1 MKTFSIHRALTP
13 ALVIA
18 AVLLSGQARAQKP
31 GGSPIEAIHAKY
43 RLELEK
49 LEKARLKQLGELA
62 AKEPKAEAE
71 ATYEEYL
78 QLAIAKG
85 LYKDAEATASSLL
98 KSGDLSANVKTL
110 ATLVKIVGEADR
122 GAYDDSLKSLTSA
135 LASKT
140 KEAKPASAL
149 SPSEQATIVE
159 AYYQK
164 LVRGHQYATALKAM
178 KLVAANTETP
188 AVRDLAARRAKQL
201 AMVGQAAPAIAGV
214 DLDGKPFSLA
224 DAKGEVVLVFF
235 WATWCLPAAQEIP
248 YLEATYEAYRAK
260 GFKIV
265 GIDVDGA
272 QDDAGDSKSI
282 VSNVRK
288 YLVEFNV
295 PWPTLINGQ
304 GDKDLTQAYS
314 IGEIP
319 ANVLIGRD
327 GKVIHLDLT
336 GSRLEQAVAEAVAQ
350 KP

>member
-1 MKTFSIHRALTP
+1 MKTSSIHRSLTP

-18 AVLLSGQARAQKP
+18 TIFLSGTARAQKP
-31 GGSPIEAIHAKY
+31 SPSPIEAINAKY

-98 KSGDLSANVKTL
+98 KSGDFSSNVKTL
-110 ATLVKIVGEADR
+110 ATLVKIVGEAGR
-122 GAYDDSLKSLTSA
+122 GAYDESLKSLTEAVKAKS
-135 LASKT
+135 
-140 KEAKPASAL
+140 KEAKPAAL
-149 SPSEQATIVE
+149 PASGQAAIVE

-178 KLVAANTETP
+178 KLVAANVETP
-188 AVRDLAARRAKQL
+188 AVRDLAERRAKQL
-201 AMVGQAAPAIAGV
+201 ALIGQAAPPISGV
-214 DLDGKPFSLA
+214 DLDGKPFSLEA
-224 DAKGEVVLVFF
+224 AKGEVVLVVF

-248 YLEATYEAYRAK
+248 WLEAAYEAYRAK

-265 GIDVDGA
+265 GIDVDAA
-272 QDDAGDSKSI
+272 QEDAGDSKSI

-304 GDKDLTQAYS
+304 GDKDFTQAYS

-327 GKVIHLDLT
+327 GKVAHLDLT
-336 GSRLEQAVAEAVAQ
+336 GSRLEEAVAEAVAQ